1 MQIQNVIIEETKQ
14 KLEVREKQEAG
25 VFYANIASMPLQ
37 PGQSI
42 SLKLDFVTE
51 IPNQK
56 KIDLGIPSMVRM
68 KSIS

>member
-14 KLEVREKQEAG
+14 KLEGREKQEAG

-37 PGQSI
+37 PGQPI

-56 KIDLGIPSMVRM
+56 K
-68 KSIS
+68 